1 MNVRKDGTLTKCAEV
16 PAPTPTSVPAPAT
29 SARSILVPVAS
40 LRQEA
45 ILRIL
50 VLATVAA
57 GGWFWLW
64 WLASGHGSWSS
75 ALTLLSTVLLAWVF
89 LTPLYFLFFTSR
101 MTRPDP
107 RVPVPNLRTAI
118 IVTKAPSEPWPVVRT
133 TLEAMLAQ
141 DYPAPYDVWLAD
153 ERPEPETL
161 AWCHAHGV
169 HVSSRFGVEDYHRA
183 TWPRRTKSKE
193 GNLAYFYDSVGY
205 RDYDVV
211 AQLDCDHVPTAAYL
225 AGMVRPFA
233 ASTVGYTCA
242 PSICDSN
249 AEAGWTVRGRLY
261 REATLHGPVQ
271 AGSNDGYAPV
281 CIGSHY
287 AVRTAALLGVGG
299 LGPELAEDYSTTLW
313 LQSGGWDGVFV
324 LDAEAHG
331 AGPAS
336 VDEMMT
342 QETQW
347 ARSLGTILTKWL
359 PGRGSAMPLRAR
371 LRMEFSL
378 FFYLLMGGL
387 LTVASVLPV
396 LALLLG
402 HSWGHA
408 TLTQFY
414 AHAWA
419 YSLLLLATAL
429 YVRHLDVFRP
439 RRAKLW
445 SWEAILF
452 QLLRWPWTFGTFV
465 QGMCLGWRSRTR
477 AFKVTPKGP
486 QEESL
491 LTLRWLLP
499 MFMLGAVPAWVV
511 ILTPRSDL
519 VLGPALMCIAE
530 CGTYLLAL
538 LAVMGLHLW
547 QNYRPA
553 IAAPG
558 ASESMRT
565 RHTVT
570 LGVTIMFLATVI
582 TLTEVIVRIA
592 QGLV

>member
-1 MNVRKDGTLTKCAEV
+1 LATRAEAPGPVSTK
-16 PAPTPTSVPAPAT
+16 
-29 SARSILVPVAS
+29 SILVPAVS
-40 LRQEA
+40 LGQEA
-45 ILRIL
+45 VLRVL
-50 VLATVAA
+50 VLATVGA
-57 GGWFWLW
+57 GAWFWLW
-64 WLASGHGSWSS
+64 WCAAGHGTWRNP
-75 ALTLLSTVLLAWVF
+75 LVVVCTLLLAWVF
-89 LTPLYFLFFTSR
+89 LTPLYFLFFTCR

-107 RVPVPNLRTAI
+107 RVPVPDLRAAI

-141 DYPAPYDVWLAD
+141 DYPNPYDVWLAD
-153 ERPEPETL
+153 ERPDPETL
-161 AWCHAHGV
+161 AWCAQHGV
-169 HVSSRFGVEDYHRA
+169 HVSSRFGVDEYHQP

-205 RDYDVV
+205 DHYDVV
-211 AQLDCDHVPTAAYL
+211 AQLDCDHVPVPTYL
-225 AGMVRPFA
+225 AAMVRPFTA
-233 ASTVGYTCA
+233 PGVGYTCA

-287 AVRTAALLGVGG
+287 AVRTAAVRDVGG

-342 QETQW
+342 QEIQW
-347 ARSLGTILTKWL
+347 SRSLGTILTKWL
-359 PGRGSAMPLRAR
+359 PTRGSTMPWRAR

-378 FFYLLMGGL
+378 AFYLLMGGM

-396 LALLLG
+396 LAVVLR

-408 TLTQFY
+408 TLVQFY

-419 YSLLLLATAL
+419 YSLLALATAL
-429 YVRHLDVFRP
+429 YVRHLRVFRP
-439 RRAKLW
+439 HNAKLW
-445 SWEAILF
+445 SWEAVLF
-452 QLLRWPWTFGTFV
+452 QLLRWPWTFGCFV
-465 QGMCLGWRSRTR
+465 QGMYFGWRSRTK
-477 AFKVTPKGP
+477 AFKVTPKRAS
-486 QEESL
+486 EESV
-491 LTLRWLLP
+491 LTARWLLP
-499 MFMLGAVPAWVV
+499 MFLLGAVPGWVV
-511 ILTPRSDL
+511 CLMPSGDL
-519 VLGPALMCIAE
+519 VLGPALMCLLE
-530 CGTYLLAL
+530 CATYLVSLLAIIGLHLGRNYLLATR
-538 LAVMGLHLW
+538 AKHSKVV
-547 QNYRPA
+547 QR
-553 IAAPG
+553 
-558 ASESMRT
+558 

-570 LGVTIMFLATVI
+570 FGVTILFLASVV
-582 TLTEVIVRIA
+582 TLAEVIVRIA
-592 QGLV
+592 HGLV